1 MIVYRNKGFPFGEA
15 VTAKA
20 VTEEGG
26 TDLPNPGRKGEFLPH
41 LFRHGLRR
49 ATFPE
54 GEGLI
59 R

>member
-1 MIVYRNKGFPFGEA
+1 MIVYRNKGFPSGEA

-26 TDLPNPGRKGEFLPH
+26 SVLPNLGRKSEFLPH

-59 R
+59 K